1 MIKRIIAFILAININ
16 TFAEASIKDEII
28 LNFKKINN
36 LSFNFKQNIDENI
49 EEGSCIIQYPKKIYC
64 NYDNFKKKIIVSNGK
79 SLVIKNQTTNQYF
92 RYPLNRTPM
101 ELILNKN
108 YLIEQMQKLD
118 GKIIDDKYFNFSIQN
133 KDNKINIF
141 FDKNSYDLMGWQ
153 TEDIY
158 QNLVITFVYNIE
170 KNKNIDQKFFKLPL
184 NIFIPL
190 DK

>member
-1 MIKRIIAFILAININ
+1 
-16 TFAEASIKDEII
+16 
-28 LNFKKINN
+28 
-36 LSFNFKQNIDENI
+36 
-49 EEGSCIIQYPKKIYC
+49 
-64 NYDNFKKKIIVSNGK
+64 
-79 SLVIKNQTTNQYF
+79 
-92 RYPLNRTPM
+92 M

>member
-1 MIKRIIAFILAININ
+1 MIKKIIIFFLFFN
-16 TFAEASIKDEII
+16 FFFPLKASIKENII
-28 LNFKKINN
+28 LNLQKIDN
-36 LSFNFKQNIDENI
+36 LTFNFKQKIDEKI
-49 EEGSCIIQYPKKIYC
+49 EEGKCIIQYPKKIYC
-64 NYDNFKKKIIVSNGK
+64 TYDNFKKKIIVSNGK

-118 GKIIDDKYFNFSIQN
+118 GKIIDDKYFSFSIQN

-158 QNLVITFVYNIE
+158 QNLVITFIYNVE
-170 KNKNIDQKFFKLPL
+170 KNKNIDQKFFRLP
-184 NIFIPL
+184 
-190 DK
+190 K